1 MYDGQGESSPH
12 HVRRLLHRVGRWVF
26 TLGLV
31 FLLGP
36 IPLVLAL
43 RIFEP
48 PTTTMMLARTVERF
62 LKAKRPFYPRRQ
74 PIPMARISPHL
85 RRAVLAAEDDRFYLH
100 AGFDFQEIARALDDY
115 DQGKPLRGASTISQ
129 QTAKNLLL
137 WEGRSFLRK
146 GLEAYVTVILESLLR
161 KDRIL
166 EIYLNLAEW
175 GDGVFG
181 AEAAAHAYFAKSA
194 AALSRHEAAQMAAV
208 LPNPREWEP
217 HDGMAR
223 RRARRILERMAQ
235 QVER

>member
-1 MYDGQGESSPH
+1 
-12 HVRRLLHRVGRWVF
+12 VGRWVF

-100 AGFDFQEIARALDDY
+100 AGFDFHEIARALDDY
-115 DQGKPLRGASTISQ
+115 DRGKPLRGASTISQ

-235 QVER
+235 QVEH

>member
-1 MYDGQGESSPH
+1 MK
-12 HVRRLLHRVGRWVF
+12 RLLHRVCRWAF
-26 TLGLV
+26 ILGLLLV
-31 FLLGP
+31 LGP

-43 RIFEP
+43 RPFDP

-62 LKAKRPFYPRRQ
+62 LQGKRPYYPRRQ

-85 RRAVLAAEDDRFYLH
+85 RSAVLAAEDDRFYRH
-100 AGFDFQEIARALDDY
+100 SGFDFQEIARALDDY
-115 DQGKPLRGASTISQ
+115 DKGQPLRGASTISQ
-129 QTAKNLLL
+129 QTAKNLFL

-146 GLEAYVTVILESLLR
+146 GLEAYFTVILETLLP

-181 AEAAAHAYFAKSA
+181 AEAAAQAYFAKPA
-194 AALSRHEAAQMAAV
+194 AALARDEAARMAAI
-208 LPNPREWEP
+208 LPNPRDWGP
-217 HDGMAR
+217 RDAVAR

>member
-1 MYDGQGESSPH
+1 
-12 HVRRLLHRVGRWVF
+12 VGRWVF

-100 AGFDFQEIARALDDY
+100 AGFDFHEIARALDDY
-115 DQGKPLRGASTISQ
+115 DRGKPLRGASTISQ

-146 GLEAYVTVILESLLR
+146 GLEAYVTVILESFLR

-235 QVER
+235 QVEH